1 MGFEMKLS
9 KGVWERCRWI
19 FMRNSKVRE
28 ISHRIGSKLLR
39 IRALRHETLN

>member
-19 FMRNSKVRE
+19 FERNSKVTRE
-28 ISHRIGSKLLR
+28 FTKD
-39 IRALRHETLN
+39 